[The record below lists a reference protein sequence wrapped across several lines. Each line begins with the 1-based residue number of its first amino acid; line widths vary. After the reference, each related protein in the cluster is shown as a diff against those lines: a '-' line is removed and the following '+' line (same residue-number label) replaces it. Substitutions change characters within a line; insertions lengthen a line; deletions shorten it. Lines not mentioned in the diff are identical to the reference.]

1 MALCSECLQRE
12 TGLPILFTFILNV
25 SMVDSMY
32 FRSSVLG
39 EGLIFVGPVGSSMP
53 DITFV

>member
-39 EGLIFVGPVGSSMP
+39 EGLTFVGPVGSSMP